1 MNLNTYYEI
10 DKKWFTELLEQKLLD
25 KFKSSTEVLY
35 IQNLMKIIHHNL
47 IKSDLYNNNL
57 IDILD
62 NNKIITHIYKR
73 YDEFLDSE
81 ILSLEYIAVLRF
93 LDIIN
98 LDYDFSVVPDH
109 VIDIL
114 KQEID
119 LRTNKIWDDHLEDTK
134 TIQDEFLIIGESK

>member
-10 DKKWFTELLEQKLLD
+10 DKKWFTELLEQKLSN

-35 IQNLMKIIHHNL
+35 IQDLMKIIHYNL

-62 NNKIITHIYKR
+62 NSKIITHIYKR

-81 ILSLEYIAVLRF
+81 ILPLEYIAVLRF

-134 TIQDEFLIIGESK
+134 TIQDQLLIIGESK